1 MSQHFPLSWAEW
13 KEGTESL
20 YLLQE
25 ILEAR
30 EAAGITLSKEEQSIL
45 KAARKVTAKYER
57 SGHKKSVQPIANAR
71 RESR

>member
-30 EAAGITLSKEEQSIL
+30 MEAGITLSKEEQTL
-45 KAARKVTAKYER
+45 LTAAKKVTSRYQR
-57 SGHKKSVQPIANAR
+57 SGHKKLPTPRDDSK
-71 RESR
+71 